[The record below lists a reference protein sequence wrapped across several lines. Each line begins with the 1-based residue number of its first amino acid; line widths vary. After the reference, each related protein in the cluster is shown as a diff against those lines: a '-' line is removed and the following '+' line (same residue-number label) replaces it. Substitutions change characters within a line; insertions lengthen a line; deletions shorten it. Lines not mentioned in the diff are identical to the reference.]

1 MPVVFNT
8 GEREPRPLFPD
19 QVIYT
24 SVQKVADI
32 LQIPFPDPV
41 ELTENSGT
49 GGAGFVKIS
58 PADHRLVG
66 FEAGDEVEIASD
78 ASMGETM
85 TIDAIARD
93 GANVKITF
101 TGDMTD
107 DHLTGDVATIQ
118 SLQSFTNGK
127 RRGVTR
133 KAVETMI
140 LRMQDKIDNLCNNA
154 WRPMLQSAEYLN
166 FDTYKPYRRR
176 YYTDYVGTVPLMFRN
191 VQQILR
197 LEIWQGQ
204 EYREVGT
211 AEARL
216 QILDHSALTTNDYL
230 FLCPGGGGVAS
241 LQVGPGSSK
250 WSADF
255 DGVNAAQQLA
265 DLINKDLR
273 RKKDSVVFNPPFTL
287 ETSATSSGSTAAN
300 VHHEFMA
307 SANADYGNSKLKIT
321 SMNRGEA
328 GETATLGLTNL
339 TAMSATNLHNTPKTG
354 VSATGSS
361 GSGVITLPNTDDLTP
376 YGIICTGTGTAVK
389 CAYYTSKTD
398 TTLSGVTDLASSGC
412 VLGLT
417 GRAATAT
424 ITITAFGE
432 LNAGDKVNLV
442 ATDGT
447 DYDFTCGD
455 QSSVNR
461 TWESTTSN
469 EATATNLMNVINTS
483 SGPSGTRFTATVN
496 GAVVTVTQATVGAAG
511 NSTVTLTDS
520 GTAGMSK
527 TDFSSGLDITD
538 TSITQ
543 YRLKIDYF
551 GSGTGDEARLRDW
564 WADYD
569 LGIIYFN
576 NTYPYFQWNSVKCS
590 YVYGERYVEKAIEDI
605 CTKMVAM
612 DLLLSD
618 DRSVLIPEGTQNIDL
633 GAKYQL
639 LKAQVAETLP
649 RYMEVMTLD

>member
-19 QVIYT
+19 QVVYT
-24 SVQKVADI
+24 TAQKVADI
-32 LQIPFPDPV
+32 LQIPLPDPV
-41 ELTENSGT
+41 FLTADANT
-49 GGAGFVKIS
+49 GATSAKIS
-58 PADHRLVG
+58 PADFRLVG
-66 FEAGDEVEIASD
+66 FEKGDKVELASNVELGEEVTLT
-78 ASMGETM
+78 GV
-85 TIDAIARD
+85 ARD
-93 GANVKITF
+93 GTDVVLSWSGGVS
-101 TGDMTD
+101 GDY
-107 DHLTGDVATIQ
+107 DVADDASVQ
-118 SLQSFTNGK
+118 PLQSFTNGK

-140 LRMQDKIDNLCNNA
+140 LRMQDRIDNLCNNS
-154 WRPMLQSAEYLN
+154 WRPMLQTAEYLN

-204 EYREVGT
+204 EYREVGA

-241 LQVGPGSSK
+241 LQVGSTSST

-273 RKKDSVVFNPPFTL
+273 RKKDAIAFSPSFTL
-287 ETSATSSGSTAAN
+287 ETASTTSGSITAN

-328 GETATLGLTNL
+328 GETATLGITNL
-339 TAMSATNLHNTPKTG
+339 TAMSATNLTDTTVTVTG
-354 VSATGSS
+354 AHAGNQTITMADTSALS
-361 GSGVITLPNTDDLTP
+361 PF
-376 YGIICTGTGTAVK
+376 GIICTGTGSSVK
-389 CAYYTSKTD
+389 CAYYTGKTA
-398 TTLSGVTDLASSGC
+398 TTLTGVTDLASSGLLASVSNGT
-412 VLGLT
+412 VL
-417 GRAATAT
+417 
-424 ITITAFGE
+424 
-432 LNAGDKVNLV
+432 
-442 ATDGT
+442 
-447 DYDFTCGD
+447 
-455 QSSVNR
+455 
-461 TWESTTSN
+461 
-469 EATATNLMNVINTS
+469 
-483 SGPSGTRFTATVN
+483 
-496 GAVVTVTQATVGAAG
+496 
-511 NSTVTLTDS
+511 
-520 GTAGMSK
+520 
-527 TDFSSGLDITD
+527 
-538 TSITQ
+538 TQ

-569 LGIIYFN
+569 LGIVYFN
-576 NTYPYFQWNSVKCS
+576 NTYPYFQWNSVKAS

-618 DRSVLIPEGTQNIDL
+618 DRSILIPEGTQNIDL

-639 LKAQVAETLP
+639 FKAQVAETLP
-649 RYMEVMTLD
+649 RYMEVMTLE